1 MPAAAQAKFNYDEET
16 DILYVSFA
24 PGEKATAAVELND
37 NILLRFNREEARA
50 IGITFMD
57 FSVLMQPTPLGSR
70 HFPLSRLI
78 DLEPAWQELVLTL
91 LKQPPVS
98 DILKLSSYTP
108 AGTDIVPIVAIESPL
123 TTM

>member
-1 MPAAAQAKFNYDEET
+1 MAEAESEVQA
-16 DILYVSFA
+16 
-24 PGEKATAAVELND
+24 
-37 NILLRFNREEARA
+37 LRSTSIVKQPQQRHRRL
-50 IGITFMD
+50 IIRD
-57 FSVLMQPTPLGSR
+57 CQFSVLMQPTPLGSR
-70 HFPLSRLI
+70 HFPLSGLI
-78 DLEPAWQELVLTL
+78 DLEPAWQELVLAL